1 MRAMLNRKEI
11 KYFIALIGGFILGKD
26 KPNEYQTFF

>member
-11 KYFIALIGGFILGKD
+11 KYFIALIGGRIYLNRKVI
-26 KPNEYQTFF
+26 K